1 MKSEKYRKESGS
13 EMPDSFFFL
22 KKFPLAII
30 SVFLAFFS
38 LTADTKNQSPFLGY
52 NLINLPTTKQLEPE
66 VLEFRVLHRFGN
78 AKNSLYDF
86 GGLSAGANTQISL
99 DYGITKRISL
109 GISRTNLYR
118 TYELKSKIML
128 LEQSESVPISISLY
142 LAAGQE
148 TQKKSVSYSPIIPA
162 SSVPS
167 SGIPALDQK
176 IQSDYNTYTENVTW
190 KQKSYLA
197 GALFSRRFN
206 DYFSL
211 QLTPMFV
218 HRNFTKSGLGND
230 RVGLGIGGRIRI
242 TKRINLTFEGIG
254 LPKRDYKPDD
264 YSDADRLTVYNTKQP
279 SSEEINSRFQSSPS
293 SFSADAAGFY
303 FSNVIADKPVE
314 RNFTPASLGMDLET
328 SGHVFSIFISN
339 NRTLAQTQLLRGADY
354 DWNKRDFNIGFN
366 ISRLFWSDEGAE

>member
-1 MKSEKYRKESGS
+1 
-13 EMPDSFFFL
+13 
-22 KKFPLAII
+22 
-30 SVFLAFFS
+30 
-38 LTADTKNQSPFLGY
+38 
-52 NLINLPTTKQLEPE
+52 
-66 VLEFRVLHRFGN
+66 
-78 AKNSLYDF
+78 
-86 GGLSAGANTQISL
+86 
-99 DYGITKRISL
+99 
-109 GISRTNLYR
+109 
-118 TYELKSKIML
+118 
-128 LEQSESVPISISLY
+128 
-142 LAAGQE
+142 
-148 TQKKSVSYSPIIPA
+148 VSYSPIIPA

-314 RNFTPASLGMDLET
+314 RNFTPASLGLDLET